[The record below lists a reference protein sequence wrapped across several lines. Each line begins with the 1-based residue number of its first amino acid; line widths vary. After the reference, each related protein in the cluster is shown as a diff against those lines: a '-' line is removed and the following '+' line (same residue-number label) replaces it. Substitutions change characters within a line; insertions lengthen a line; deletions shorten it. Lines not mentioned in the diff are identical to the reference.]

1 MSEVNLEEVC
11 EKWFGI
17 TGRHYRRLAS
27 QGHVP
32 VAVRGKIS
40 FLEASRDLIAY
51 YRKMGEREEIN
62 LEGEK
67 VLKLNIERQLK
78 ELKLSIRSGDLIPKS
93 DLPALIGERRKS
105 VKKGLSFLC
114 RSLQKKLTGKDS
126 REMGEIIKAEVQ
138 RFLEKMSKQKAES
151 GESRKLKSTKGEKNG
166 GRQKV
171 DGVGS
176 TG

>member
-1 MSEVNLEEVC
+1 MSEVQLENVC
-11 EKWFGI
+11 EKVFGI
-17 TGRHYRRLAS
+17 TARHYRRLAS

-32 VAVRGKIS
+32 STTRGKIS

-51 YRKMGEREEIN
+51 YRK
-62 LEGEK
+62 LGEK
-67 VLKLNIERQLK
+67 KGTSLESEKILKLAVERQLK

-93 DLPALIGERRKS
+93 DLPTLIAERRKA
-105 VKKGLSFLC
+105 VKRGLDFLY

-126 REMGEIIKAEVQ
+126 RQMGEIIKAEVQ